1 MKLKTQVIVSIVAV
15 VLAQGS
21 CLGNFME
28 ALHENQAEAS
38 QEEEVQI
45 LGEAEASESA
55 ATEEYGDSVV
65 GGAGPGGNP
74 VAGSGGD
81 PIAANQG
88 SHTYTG
94 VNTDL
99 TCRCLPPEYLER
111 TYEFSDDSVTEGGRV
126 YTKVGENR
134 YVYYFEW
141 YALES
146 QEGSDVQEKIPTDN
160 YVELEFT
167 DYGFFQRNYS
177 DVVPGEGDPCCYYE
191 FFLAD
196 D

>member
-1 MKLKTQVIVSIVAV
+1 MRLKTQVIVSIVAV

-28 ALHENQAEAS
+28 ALHENTAEPS
-38 QEEEVQI
+38 REDEVQI
-45 LGEAEASESA
+45 LGETEASEA
-55 ATEEYGDSVV
+55 AVTEEYGDSVI
-65 GGAGPGGNP
+65 GG
-74 VAGSGGD
+74 AGSGGD
-81 PIAANQG
+81 PVAANLG
-88 SHTYTG
+88 THIYTG
-94 VNTDL
+94 VNTDI
-99 TCRCLPPEYLER
+99 TCKCLPPGDITR
-111 TYEFSDDSVTEGGRV
+111 TFEFTDDSVSNGDRV

-160 YVELEFT
+160 YVELVFT
-167 DYGFFQRNYS
+167 DYGFFQRNYT